1 MNVLLSTYWTMG
13 AVRHGDFI
21 AKVRFA
27 PVRAFADA
35 VEHRVVDLMS
45 DADAY
50 RQALVV
56 ELKQRPFEFDLQVQL
71 CTNLEQMPVQDVT
84 VEWLEALS
92 PFVTVAKVRLPAQ
105 DISGADNLERMD
117 ALSFTPWRVT
127 AEHAP
132 LGEIQRVRKEVYRRS
147 SIARHRLNRQERRE
161 PRSVREALGERQAI

>member
-1 MNVLLSTYWTMG
+1 M
-13 AVRHGDFI
+13 RHGDFI

-35 VEHRVVDLMS
+35 IERRVVDLQS

-50 RQALVV
+50 RHALVV

-71 CTNLEQMPVQDVT
+71 CTNLERMPVQDVT
-84 VEWLEALS
+84 VEWPEALS

-105 DISGADNLERMD
+105 DISAADNLDKMD

-161 PRSVREALGERQAI
+161 PRSVREVLGEPQAL